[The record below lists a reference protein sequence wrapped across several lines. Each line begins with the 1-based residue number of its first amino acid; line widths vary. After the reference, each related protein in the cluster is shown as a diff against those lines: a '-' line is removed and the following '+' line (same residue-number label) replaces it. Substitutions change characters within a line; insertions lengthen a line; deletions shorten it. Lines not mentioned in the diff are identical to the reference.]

1 MVTDA
6 LLQQRM
12 DAAFNNYLQLSR
24 ILEADMT
31 ALLDGEREDQHWR
44 RNFIRS
50 SAALLEGHVHGLREM
65 CTIIFEC
72 PTPELSKKET
82 NVLRCEESFSAA
94 ERFKRTLRI
103 AYELLELAP
112 APSFGGNDWS
122 NAQRVFSK
130 RDLLM
135 PPKTPVDL
143 EVSDS
148 LWKDIRTDSFWLME
162 QCLNVLRLLDE
173 KLGG

>member
-12 DAAFNNYLQLSR
+12 DTAFNNYLMLSR
-24 ILEADMT
+24 ILEADMV
-31 ALLDGEREDQHWR
+31 ALLDGECEDQHWR

-50 SAALLEGHVHGLREM
+50 SAALLEGHVHCLREI
-65 CTIIFEC
+65 CAIIFEC
-72 PTPELSKKET
+72 PAPELSKKET

-122 NAQRVFSK
+122 NAQLVFSK

-135 PPKTPVDL
+135 HPKSPADL

-148 LWKDIRTDSFWLME
+148 LWKDIRADSVWLME
-162 QCLNVLRLLDE
+162 QCFNVLRMLDE
-173 KLGG
+173 KPGG

>member
-12 DAAFNNYLQLSR
+12 DTAFNNYLLLSR
-24 ILEADMT
+24 ILEADMI
-31 ALLDGEREDQHWR
+31 ALLDGECEDQHWR

-50 SAALLEGHVHGLREM
+50 SAALLEGHVHCLREM
-65 CTIIFEC
+65 CAIIFEC
-72 PTPELSKKET
+72 PAPKLSKKET

-112 APSFGGNDWS
+112 APNFGGNDWS
-122 NAQRVFSK
+122 NAQLVFSK

-135 PPKTPVDL
+135 HPKSPADL

-148 LWKDIRTDSFWLME
+148 LWKDIRADSVWLME
-162 QCLNVLRLLDE
+162 QCFNILRMLDE

>member
-12 DAAFNNYLQLSR
+12 DAAFENYLQLSR

-50 SAALLEGHVHGLREM
+50 SAALLEGHVHSLREM
-65 CTIIFEC
+65 CAIIFEC
-72 PTPELSKKET
+72 PAPELSKKET

-122 NAQRVFSK
+122 NAQSFFFETRSSNASK
-130 RDLLM
+130 DTSR
-135 PPKTPVDL
+135 
-143 EVSDS
+143 S
-148 LWKDIRTDSFWLME
+148 
-162 QCLNVLRLLDE
+162 
-173 KLGG
+173 